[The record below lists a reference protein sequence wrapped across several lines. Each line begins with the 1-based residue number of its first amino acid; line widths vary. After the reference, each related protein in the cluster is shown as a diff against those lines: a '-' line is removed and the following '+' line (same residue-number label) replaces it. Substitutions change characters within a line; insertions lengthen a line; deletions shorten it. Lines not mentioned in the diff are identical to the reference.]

1 LTELC
6 DDLSVEHDITI
17 IAGPSYHAG
26 TRPSRPWRHEQRGR
40 VAIVRTWGTKFPKAN
55 LAGRLI
61 NLGTYYALAAMATI
75 SLARP
80 DVIVAETDPPLLG
93 ALAAL
98 LKRRWRCRLVYS
110 VQDLFPDIAIANGRL
125 RSRILLDVLKRGN
138 GIAFKHADRIVALG
152 QDMAERIVAKGVA
165 SAKVAVMPAWAD
177 CGAIHPLASNPFR
190 AQFGDKFVVMYSGNL
205 GFSQQLETVLEAA
218 EQMRDDP
225 RVLFVLIGE
234 GACKEQLVARTAE
247 RSLVN
252 VMFLPYQPKESLGE
266 SLSAADLHLIPL
278 APGTAGC
285 VVPSK
290 VYAILAAGRP
300 FVAMMEEHA
309 EVARL
314 AREHNVGFVV
324 KPGNAAA
331 LAAATREALAH
342 PDSLHQMG
350 SRARRLAL
358 ERFDRPKVTREFG
371 DMLANVA
378 LMAD

>member
-6 DDLSVEHDITI
+6 DDLSEDHEITI

-26 TRPSRPWRHEQRGR
+26 TRPSRPWRYERRGR
-40 VAIVRTWGTKFPKAN
+40 VSIIRTWGTKFPKAN
-55 LAGRLI
+55 LAGRI
-61 NLGTYYALAAMATI
+61 VNLGTYYALAAIATI
-75 SLARP
+75 PLRRP

-110 VQDLFPDIAIANGRL
+110 VQDLFPDIAIANGHL
-125 RSRILLDVLKRGN
+125 RSRFLLDLLKRGN
-138 GIAFKHADRIVALG
+138 GIAFKHADRILALG
-152 QDMAERIVAKGVA
+152 HDMAERIVAKGVA
-165 SAKVAVMPAWAD
+165 SGKVAVMPAWVD
-177 CGAIHPLASNPFR
+177 CGAIHPVASNPFR
-190 AQFGDKFVVMYSGNL
+190 AQFSDKFVVMYSGNL
-205 GFSQQLETVLEAA
+205 GFSQQLESVLQAA
-218 EQMRDDP
+218 EQLRDDP
-225 RVLFVLIGE
+225 RLLFVLIGE
-234 GACKEQLVARTAE
+234 GACKDQLVARAAARGLT
-247 RSLVN
+247 N
-252 VMFLPYQPKESLGE
+252 VIFLPYQPKESLAE

-285 VVPSK
+285 IVPSK
-290 VYAILAAGRP
+290 IYAILAAGRP

-314 AREHNVGFVV
+314 ACEHNVGFVV
-324 KPGNAAA
+324 KPGDAAA
-331 LAAATREALAH
+331 LAAATREAFAH
-342 PDSLHQMG
+342 PDVLHQMG

-378 LMAD
+378 LIAD